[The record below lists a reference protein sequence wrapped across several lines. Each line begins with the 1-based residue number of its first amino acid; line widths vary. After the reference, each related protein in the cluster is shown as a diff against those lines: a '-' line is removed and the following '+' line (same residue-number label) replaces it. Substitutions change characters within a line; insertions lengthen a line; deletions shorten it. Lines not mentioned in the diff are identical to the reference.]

1 MPCGLKLKISG
12 SNTQG
17 MTLLKLGETGEFKS
31 PNFFSGDSARGLSYF
46 EMLGGGGT
54 FTFWPL
60 IYKQFNFLF
69 PFVFQKDV

>member
-1 MPCGLKLKISG
+1 MPCGLKLKVSG

-17 MTLLKLGETGEFKS
+17 MTLLKLGETEEFKS

-46 EMLGGGGT
+46 EMLGGGT